1 MANGVRGRLLGD
13 GTPDTGCGLKL
24 FPRDLFLR
32 LPGFDHMHRFLP
44 ALVRREGLQ
53 VLSLPV
59 HHRPRHAGRSKY
71 GVRNRLWVG
80 LVDLFGVA
88 WLQGRMR
95 LPEVEAWPPR

>member
-1 MANGVRGRLLGD
+1 M
-13 GTPDTGCGLKL
+13 
-24 FPRDLFLR
+24 
-32 LPGFDHMHRFLP
+32 
-44 ALVRREGLQ
+44 
-53 VLSLPV
+53 LSLPV